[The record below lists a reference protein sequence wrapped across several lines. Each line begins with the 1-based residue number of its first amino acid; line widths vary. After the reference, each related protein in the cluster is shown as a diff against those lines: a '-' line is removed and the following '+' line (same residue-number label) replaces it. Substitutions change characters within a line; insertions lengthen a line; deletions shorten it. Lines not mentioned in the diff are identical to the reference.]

1 MGKRFGILILLLVLS
16 GIAFAVGSS
25 RSDSG
30 AESEATATLGSTGR
44 LQNRVRVEV
53 LNGSG
58 ESGLARAATGAL
70 RDQGFDVVSFGNAGT
85 QSEEISV
92 VMDRVGRMEM
102 AQQVAEALGILHV
115 RSEPDSTLFLDVTVR
130 LGKDWEASP
139 LVVMEEDDP
148 PPWWDLRRFFRKSEL
163 ENDLPEPSTDR

>member
-16 GIAFAVGSS
+16 RDCLCRGLVPVGSWRRS
-25 RSDSG
+25 RVKRLAPESSG
-30 AESEATATLGSTGR
+30 LPR
-44 LQNRVRVEV
+44 NRVRVEV

-58 ESGLARAATGAL
+58 ESGLAREATGAL
-70 RDQGFDVVSFGNAGT
+70 REKGFDVVNYGNAGT

-102 AQQVAEALGILHV
+102 AHQVAEALGILQV

-130 LGKDWEASP
+130 LGNDWKASP
-139 LVVMEEDDP
+139 LVVMEEEDP
-148 PPWWDLRRFFRKSEL
+148 PPWWDLRRFFKKNE
-163 ENDLPEPSTDR
+163 LPEPSTGP

>member
-16 GIAFAVGSS
+16 GIAFAVGSF
-25 RSDSG
+25 RWDHGDESG
-30 AESEATATLGSTGR
+30 ETATSESSPLA
-44 LQNRVRVEV
+44 QNRVRVEV

-58 ESGLARAATGAL
+58 ESGLAREATGAL
-70 RDQGFDVVSFGNAGT
+70 REKGFDVVYFGNAGT

-102 AQQVAEALGILHV
+102 AHQVAEALGILQV

-130 LGKDWEASP
+130 LGKDWKASP
-139 LVVMEEDDP
+139 LVVMEKEDP
-148 PPWWDLRRFFRKSEL
+148 PPWWDIRRFFRKSEL
-163 ENDLPEPSTDR
+163 PEPSTGR